1 MRIANLRNQF
11 DLHRHKIIATVTLLL
26 VVVAFSHAQTQSTR
40 SWIKRNNPNY
50 DNRKITYGFLIGLHS
65 AAYQIKYSD
74 RFTSQQFDSLY
85 SVEPSWSPGF
95 SLGFIVNYKLADLLD
110 LRLTPKVA
118 FYEHKLR
125 YIYTDRGGA
134 DQAPHEEVVETTMVE
149 FPLLLKFKSER
160 RENLRMY
167 MIGGVKPAI
176 EASGKKDLEN
186 VTSTL
191 EVTGAN
197 LSLDVG
203 FGFDI
208 YYPLFKF
215 SPELR
220 FSKGIVDVLDNKENA
235 FGQPLRRVNTNTITL
250 YLLFQ

>member
-1 MRIANLRNQF
+1 MSIAHVWNKFN
-11 DLHRHKIIATVTLLL
+11 LHRYKVIATTALLFGA
-26 VVVAFSHAQTQSTR
+26 VAFSHAQSTR

-50 DNRKITYGFLIGLHS
+50 DNRKLTYGFLIGIHS
-65 AAYQIKYSD
+65 STYQIKYSD
-74 RFTSQQFDSLY
+74 VFTTPQFDTLY
-85 SVEPSWSPGF
+85 AVEPSWSPGF
-95 SLGFIVNYKLADLLD
+95 SLGFIVNYKLYDLLD

-118 FYEHKLR
+118 FYEHTLKYR
-125 YIYTDRGGA
+125 YTD
-134 DQAPHEEVVETTMVE
+134 DQAEHVETVETTMVE
-149 FPLLLKFKSER
+149 FPILLKFKSER

-167 MIGGVKPAI
+167 MIGGIKPGI

-186 VTSTL
+186 ITSTL
-191 EVTGAN
+191 EVTGGN

-220 FSKGIVDVLDNKENA
+220 FSKGIVDVLDNKTNA

>member
-1 MRIANLRNQF
+1 MRIAHIWNKLY
-11 DLHRHKIIATVTLLL
+11 LHGPKIVLGFIVAIALHGEAL
-26 VVVAFSHAQTQSTR
+26 AQQKTR
-40 SWIKRNNPNY
+40 WVKRNNPNY
-50 DNRKITYGFLIGLHS
+50 DDRKLTYGFLIGLHS
-65 AAYQIKYSD
+65 TAYQIKYSD
-74 RFTSQQFDSLY
+74 AFTHQSMDSLY
-85 SVEPSWSPGF
+85 AVRPVWAPGF
-95 SLGFIVNYKLADLLD
+95 SLGFIVNYRIADLWD
-110 LRLTPKVA
+110 LRLTPKVD

-125 YIYTDRGGA
+125 YEYTD
-134 DQAPHEEVVETTMVE
+134 DTPMEEHTVETTMVE

-186 VTSTL
+186 VNTEL
-191 EVTGAN
+191 EITGGN
-197 LSLDVG
+197 LSIDFG
-203 FGFDI
+203 FGLDI

-220 FSKGIVDVLDNKENA
+220 FSRGIVDVLDNRTNKY
-235 FGQPLRRVNTNTITL
+235 GVPLERVNTNTITL